1 MNAKYID
8 DQHNLKVKQME
19 KKLRL
24 LLDKIGKS
32 FDALESGDFIDSF
45 DRLVVKC
52 GLVMLNY
59 LK

>member
-1 MNAKYID
+1 
-8 DQHNLKVKQME
+8 ME

-32 FDALESGDFIDSF
+32 FDAQESGDFIDSF